1 MICSLLILSC
11 GCNKQR
17 CAQVVSILG
26 WHVLEHRKSDATSSH
41 VDCDRR
47 RGFQTPRVP
56 GVTCAQSHGM
66 CSTCTHV
73 IFQQLCMLGV
83 PTWLSWLAVVQMFR
97 TFKMC
102 NYAIRFRGMIVW
114 HGFLNVFLYSYGV
127 FLFLLLIW
135 CMPDM
140 CKLAIRLPSCS
151 PIHTSG
157 SNLRSRTFHRHC
169 NRHHQNQHQ
178 LHQLHASDSSIN

>member
-1 MICSLLILSC
+1 MLIAHHATNR
-11 GCNKQR
+11 G

-66 CSTCTHV
+66 HSTCTHV

-114 HGFLNVFLYSYGV
+114 RGFLNVFLFSYGV
-127 FLFLLLIW
+127 FLFLLLTW

-140 CKLAIRLPSCS
+140 CKLAIRLSCS

-169 NRHHQNQHQ
+169 NRHHQNQ
-178 LHQLHASDSSIN
+178 LHL

>member
-1 MICSLLILSC
+1 MLIAHPHMDATNR
-11 GCNKQR
+11 G

-56 GVTCAQSHGM
+56 GVTCA
-66 CSTCTHV
+66 HV

-102 NYAIRFRGMIVW
+102 NYAIRLRGMIVW
-114 HGFLNVFLYSYGV
+114 RGFLNVSLYSHGV

-135 CMPDM
+135 CLPDM
-140 CKLAIRLPSCS
+140 CKLAIRLSCS
-151 PIHTSG
+151 PIHTSAWEQ
-157 SNLRSRTFHRHC
+157 FEIK
-169 NRHHQNQHQ
+169 
-178 LHQLHASDSSIN
+178 DVSSSL